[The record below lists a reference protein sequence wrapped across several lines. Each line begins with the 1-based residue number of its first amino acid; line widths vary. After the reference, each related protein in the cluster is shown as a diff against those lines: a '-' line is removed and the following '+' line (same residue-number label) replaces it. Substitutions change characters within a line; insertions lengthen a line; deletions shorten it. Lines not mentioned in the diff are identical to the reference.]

1 MTNPKWKKISQF
13 KGPEESPGF
22 LLWQVSTK
30 WRRQIET
37 TLAALDLTHVQ
48 FVLLASIG
56 WLTRGDNRITQVELA
71 CHCQTDINMTSQV
84 LRTLEKK
91 GYIERRMLEGNERS
105 KFPFLTKQGANLVEK
120 AIPLVERAD
129 HEFFKHIKKDSNKCM
144 EIFKKLLEKPL

>member
-1 MTNPKWKKISQF
+1 MTNPKWKNISQF

-56 WLTRGDNRITQVELA
+56 WLTRDDNRITQVELA
-71 CHCQTDINMTSQV
+71 CHCQTDLTS
-84 LRTLEKK
+84 
-91 GYIERRMLEGNERS
+91 S
-105 KFPFLTKQGANLVEK
+105 SP
-120 AIPLVERAD
+120 
-129 HEFFKHIKKDSNKCM
+129 
-144 EIFKKLLEKPL
+144 